1 MPPPP
6 RSRLPSMSSSTCSPR
21 GRRRSMS
28 LSNTTRALL
37 QAAEKVFV
45 VALRWERRASALRQ
59 TVERERGFTG
69 CGKSLCRCLS
79 VGAQGFSPAKTI
91 ERERG
96 FTGCG
101 KSLCRCL
108 SVGAQGFSPAKTSA
122 TIRGF
127 SPGPSLPGR
136 NRTFSALSLGILLY
150 LLIAG
155 PNAVA
160 SGPRWVTGQPYFYP
174 PGRMIVWYTDHPV
187 YFTDP
192 GDLSPSVNHAA
203 ADALVAAAAGVWT
216 VSTSRLTLSYGGALD
231 QHASSS
237 NVYPSTSGL
246 VFPSDVQ
253 SANYL
258 AKQIAVL
265 YDTDGAI
272 TDLMLGQGASDPTI
286 CRQNAVTESVDSIST
301 SGQIQHAILVLNGRC
316 TGPAPEQQLQLRY
329 QLMRAFG
336 RVVGLGW
343 SQTNDNVFTGNPRP
357 TYNQALHWPI
367 MHPIDVICG
376 PYTYQCMPQPFT
388 LRDDDISGL
397 GLLYPVWVFAPP
409 RPAKR
414 TPSPA

>member
-1 MPPPP
+1 
-6 RSRLPSMSSSTCSPR
+6 
-21 GRRRSMS
+21 MS

-59 TVERERGFTG
+59 T
-69 CGKSLCRCLS
+69 
-79 VGAQGFSPAKTI
+79 I

-108 SVGAQGFSPAKTSA
+108 SVGAQ
-122 TIRGF
+122 GF

-203 ADALVAAAAGVWT
+203 ADAIVAAAAGVWT

-237 NVYPSTSGL
+237 NV
-246 VFPSDVQ
+246 
-253 SANYL
+253 
-258 AKQIAVL
+258 
-265 YDTDGAI
+265 
-272 TDLMLGQGASDPTI
+272 
-286 CRQNAVTESVDSIST
+286 
-301 SGQIQHAILVLNGRC
+301 
-316 TGPAPEQQLQLRY
+316 
-329 QLMRAFG
+329 
-336 RVVGLGW
+336 
-343 SQTNDNVFTGNPRP
+343 
-357 TYNQALHWPI
+357 
-367 MHPIDVICG
+367 
-376 PYTYQCMPQPFT
+376 
-388 LRDDDISGL
+388 
-397 GLLYPVWVFAPP
+397 
-409 RPAKR
+409 
-414 TPSPA
+414 